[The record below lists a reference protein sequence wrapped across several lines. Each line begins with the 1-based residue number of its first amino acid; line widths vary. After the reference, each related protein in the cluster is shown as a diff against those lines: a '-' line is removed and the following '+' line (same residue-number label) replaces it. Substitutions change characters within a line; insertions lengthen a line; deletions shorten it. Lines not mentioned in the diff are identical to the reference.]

1 MRILITN
8 DDGAYSDGIRILRKH
23 LSRHAG
29 ALIVAPA
36 TQQSG
41 GGHSITLFHPLRV
54 KTLHENGETIGYM
67 VSGSPADCVKIG
79 ICEFMK
85 DGAPDVVVSGI
96 NPGGNLGTNLFYS
109 GTVSGA
115 MEALLM
121 GYPAIAVS
129 FDREED
135 PDYEYGAQ
143 LTERLLLEL
152 EKLGFPKC
160 LLNVNIP
167 SVPIERIKGIKV
179 TRQGFMRYTENFNKR
194 VDPRGSTYYWL
205 EGERV
210 HIEDELDGDS
220 AAVSQGYISVTPL
233 FYDLTDNKHIKTA
246 QTVVENLQ
254 KTPIR

>member
-1 MRILITN
+1 MRILVTN
-8 DDGAYSDGIRILRKH
+8 DDGAYSDGIRILRRH
-23 LSRHAG
+23 LATRAR
-29 ALIVAPA
+29 ALIVAPT

-41 GGHSITLFHPLRV
+41 GGHSITLYHPLRV
-54 KTLHENGETIGYM
+54 KALHENDETIGYA
-67 VSGSPADCVKIG
+67 VDGSPADCVKIG
-79 ICEFMK
+79 ICELMK
-85 DGAPDVVVSGI
+85 EGAPDVVVSGL

-129 FDREED
+129 FDDEEN
-135 PDYEYGAQ
+135 PAYQYGAE
-143 LTERLLLEL
+143 LTLKLVERM

-167 SVPIERIKGIKV
+167 ACPPDKIKGLKV
-179 TRQGFMRYTENFNKR
+179 TRQGFMRYTENYNKR

-210 HIEDELDGDS
+210 NMETEPDGDS
-220 AAVSQGYISVTPL
+220 AAVSQGYVSVTPL
-233 FYDLTDNKHIKTA
+233 FYDLTDKQSFKTA
-246 QTVVENLQ
+246 SDIIDGL
-254 KTPIR
+254 